1 MEGTVP
7 TRPSKSGKRKWNF
20 WLRDER
26 FLQVLSQ
33 LIFVAIVAGVGY
45 TLFQNMSNALA
56 RQGMNLGYTFLQQ
69 TAGFDIKE
77 ALIAHTRSSPN
88 LNAIKVAVLNTI
100 LVSVISIFISTII
113 GVLIGIARIST
124 NFLINRMA
132 FIYIEIFRNIPL
144 LLVII
149 ATYSV
154 TVYNLPSVNNAL
166 ALPGPVYVSNRGVYL
181 PRPIPTETNSAFL
194 TILVICLVIAVLLA
208 VFVTYRYR
216 LDSFIRFVIA
226 LGLFILFGAGAWF
239 LLPIA
244 PFTLEIPAKTG
255 LNYTGGIPLSPEL
268 VAMIIGLVL
277 GSSPFT
283 ADMVRAGVQQVSHGQ
298 VEAARA
304 LGLSGYKTMR
314 FIVFPQ
320 AMRVIVPPMTS
331 NYLSITKNS
340 SLASAIA
347 YPELIHV
354 SSTITSQTGRAV
366 EMMSIIMAI
375 YLTLSLI
382 TSLFMNWYN
391 NKVKIVER

>member
-1 MEGTVP
+1 VDDPMP
-7 TRPSKSGKRKWNF
+7 IRPKYLSGKRLTL

-26 FLQVLSQ
+26 FLQFLAQ
-33 LIFVAIVAGVGY
+33 LVFVAIVVFVGY
-45 TLFQNMSNALA
+45 TLFQNMSNALG
-56 RQGMNLGYTFLQQ
+56 RQGMRLGFGFLQQ

-77 ALIAHTRSSPN
+77 TLIPHTRSSPN
-88 LNAIKVAVLNTI
+88 INAIKVAVLNTI
-100 LVSVISIFISTII
+100 LVSVISIILSTII
-113 GVLIGIARIST
+113 GVIIGIARIST
-124 NFLINRMA
+124 NYLVNRLA
-132 FIYIEIFRNIPL
+132 WLYIEIFRNIPL

-149 ATYSV
+149 ATYSI
-154 TVYNLPSVNNAL
+154 TVYNLPNVNNAW
-166 ALPGPVYVSNRGVYL
+166 ALPGNVFISNRGVYV
-181 PRPIPTETNSAFL
+181 PRPIPTESNQL
-194 TILVICLVIAVLLA
+194 YLIILGVGLVASVILAIVIARR
-208 VFVTYRYR
+208 FQ
-216 LDSFIRFVIA
+216 LDSFIRFLLVIA
-226 LGLFILFGAGAWF
+226 FLMVIAITGWFILP
-239 LLPIA
+239 LA
-244 PFTLEIPAKTG
+244 PYTLDIPAKTG

-298 VEAARA
+298 VEAAKA
-304 LGLSGYKTMR
+304 LGMSGYKTMR
-314 FIVFPQ
+314 FIIFPQ

-347 YPELIHV
+347 YPEILHV

-366 EMMSIIMAI
+366 EMMSIIMVI

>member
-1 MEGTVP
+1 MEDAVP
-7 TRPSKSGKRKWNF
+7 TRPSGPGKHQWKS

-26 FLQVLSQ
+26 FLQVLAQ
-33 LIFVAIVAGVGY
+33 LIFVAIVAVVGY

-124 NFLINRMA
+124 NFLINRLA

-181 PRPIPTETNSAFL
+181 PRPIPTETNSTFL

-208 VFVTYRYR
+208 IFLAYRFR
-216 LDSFIRFVIA
+216 FDSFLRFVIA
-226 LGLFILFGAGAWF
+226 LGLFILFGAVAWI